1 MKKFFYSS
9 SKENFSRRTPSK
21 KHRTEGPGGS
31 FVLPG
36 HRMGWR
42 GACAVEDQME
52 MRGGGTLTVCREGP
66 RVRFHA
72 RRPADGRGL
81 YKVWLHGERGGR
93 FLLGTLAPEG
103 DALTLTRTLS
113 LGELERT
120 GCWPQLRGE
129 CVLAFPFGGREEAG
143 GWTCEEHPE
152 ALPADPVL
160 RSAIRGPMLYRRGME
175 GFSLAA
181 PFRPG
186 RPFPLVPLFC
196 LTRVERGPN
205 GPRLVWDFDRAGRP
219 KCP

>member
-1 MKKFFYSS
+1 
-9 SKENFSRRTPSK
+9 
-21 KHRTEGPGGS
+21 
-31 FVLPG
+31 
-36 HRMGWR
+36 MGAE

-52 MRGGGTLTVCREGP
+52 IRGGGTLTVRREGP
-66 RVRFHA
+66 RVLVRA
-72 RRPADGRGL
+72 RRPRDERGL

-103 DALTLTRTLS
+103 DALTLSRTLS
-113 LGELERT
+113 LGELERA

-129 CVLAFPFGGREEAG
+129 CVLAFPFEGRRGAG

-160 RSAIRGPMLYRRGME
+160 RSAIRGPMLCRRGAE

-186 RPFPLVPLFC
+186 CPFPLVPLFC
-196 LTRVERGPN
+196 LARVERGN
-205 GPRLVWDFDRAGRP
+205 GGPRLVWDFDRAGRP